1 VHISRIKVVNFGRI
15 AEKEVTLLDGK
26 VVVRGKNES
35 GKSTI
40 FSIAPLYAMFGAST
54 LEVTVAEQIRL
65 GEKKMLVELD
75 YGPYTVKR
83 SPSSASVVGN
93 GVQISGQE
101 EVSQFFYKLFGLAKG
116 AESYVLVSEQGDT
129 AGVIA
134 KRQGE
139 AVAFIE
145 AAAGVSQ
152 IDDLI
157 EKVKVTF
164 PSGSKAVIEEMIAKS
179 EETSTKLIQEL
190 MNKNNE
196 LDEDVV
202 EDNIDE
208 TKEIID
214 GKALSLISANA
225 LLASSND
232 RLIEITKHNNS
243 VDLATQTKSSLEL
256 AIAEINK
263 EIDVLTS
270 KEYLT
275 ISAEDLKQAEATIS
289 GATESRRLI
298 ALKKLVDSFT
308 IGDEWEGS
316 PETLQQEITEQIEK
330 KKQLYA
336 DLGSAHYRIK
346 MTRNSMSNEDV
357 CSLCGSDISKK
368 KDEHNKKLREDL
380 EKYIFEEASIAAETK
395 ELDSYLSSMESVF
408 RSHKNRQNID
418 DINVEADKS
427 VVPHRYKW
435 VGVEPVVIE
444 DAEILAAS
452 KLLSDNINS
461 ERQRRE
467 DSTKLVELNNKAAT
481 KYMQVK
487 SIVIEEKKSTEEVQQ
502 LIGTLTVNIQDL
514 TALIDQLTKQN
525 QVEITRLVEHQT
537 AVSNLQNRIEEEKK
551 SHADLTKRL
560 RLDERNSKILKSVRD
575 AKPKV
580 LNSVWGTVLESA
592 AYAFSIMRNEP
603 TTVEKTAKGFLAN
616 GLSAK
621 SLSGSAKSV
630 FGVAMRDTLR
640 TLFAPTCGFI
650 VFDEPT
656 ADADEDRTFAIMG
669 CLESI
674 PGQKIIITH
683 SSKFDAY
690 ADQII
695 EMGV

>member
-1 VHISRIKVVNFGRI
+1 VHISRIKVVNFGRFT
-15 AEKEVTLLDGK
+15 EKEVTLIDGK

-35 GKSTI
+35 GKSTL
-40 FSIAPLYAMFGAST
+40 FSKAPLYAMFGSAT
-54 LEVTVAEQIRL
+54 LEVTVAEQVKL
-65 GEKKMLVELD
+65 GEKKMQVELD

-145 AAAGVSQ
+145 AAAGFSQ

-179 EETSTKLIQEL
+179 EETSIKLNEEL
-190 MNKNNE
+190 KNKSEE
-196 LDEDVV
+196 LDENVA
-202 EDNIDE
+202 ELNIE
-208 TKEIID
+208 TTKTIIAEKE
-214 GKALSLISANA
+214 LSLRAANTLLVNANNA
-225 LLASSND
+225 LLEA
-232 RLIEITKHNNS
+232 TKHNNS
-243 VDLATQTKSSLEL
+243 VDLAIQNKSSLEL
-256 AIAEINK
+256 AIDEINK
-263 EIDVLTS
+263 EIDVLTA

-275 ISAEDLKQAEATIS
+275 ISTEDLKKAEATIS

-308 IGDEWEGS
+308 IGDEWEG
-316 PETLQQEITEQIEK
+316 TQESLREEIVEQIAK
-330 KKQLYA
+330 KNKLYS
-336 DLGSAHYRIK
+336 DLGSAHYKIK
-346 MTRNSMSNEDV
+346 MTRNNMSNDDV

-368 KDEHNKKLREDL
+368 KEEHNKKLQEDL
-380 EKYIFEEASIAAETK
+380 ERYIEEEKEVAARTK
-395 ELDSYLSSMESVF
+395 EVDAYLAKIESVL
-408 RSHKNRQNID
+408 RSHKNRPNID
-418 DINVEADKS
+418 DSSVEVDKS
-427 VVPHRYKW
+427 VIPHRYKW
-435 VGVEPVVIE
+435 VGISPVEIADSEV
-444 DAEILAAS
+444 LAAS

-461 ERQRRE
+461 ERQRKE
-467 DSTKLVELNNKAAT
+467 DSDKLVELNNKAAA
-481 KYMQVK
+481 KFMQVK
-487 SIVIEEKKSTEEVQQ
+487 GIVIEEKKSTEEVQK

-514 TALIDQLTKQN
+514 TAVIEQLTRQN
-525 QVEITRLVEHQT
+525 NGEIARLVEHQT
-537 AVSNLQNRIEEEKK
+537 AVSNLQKRIEEEKTN
-551 SHADLTKRL
+551 HADLTKRL

-630 FGVAMRDTLR
+630 FGIAMRDTLR

-650 VFDEPT
+650 IFDEPT
-656 ADADEDRTFAIMG
+656 SDSDDDRTFAIMG

-683 SSKFDAY
+683 SDKFDAY
-690 ADQII
+690 ADRVIDL
-695 EMGV
+695 

>member
-1 VHISRIKVVNFGRI
+1 MKEISPLSIT
-15 AEKEVTLLDGK
+15 AHLLLPPMQSEMEVG
-26 VVVRGKNES
+26 VRGKNES

-40 FSIAPLYAMFGAST
+40 FSKAPLYAMFGAST

-83 SPSSASVVGN
+83 SPSSASVIGN

-145 AAAGVSQ
+145 AAAGFSQ

-164 PSGSKAVIEEMIAKS
+164 PSGSKAVIEEMIVKS
-179 EETSTKLIQEL
+179 EDTSTKLNEEL
-190 MNKNNE
+190 KNKSEE
-196 LDEDVV
+196 LDED
-202 EDNIDE
+202 EIELD
-208 TKEIID
+208 IID
-214 GKALSLISANA
+214 TEIVIKEKELSLRAANTLLVNANNA
-225 LLASSND
+225 LLEA
-232 RLIEITKHNNS
+232 TKHNNS
-243 VDLATQTKSSLEL
+243 VDLAVQHKSSLEL
-256 AIAEINK
+256 TISEINK
-263 EIDVLTS
+263 EIDVLTA
-270 KEYLT
+270 KEYLS
-275 ISAEDLKQAEATIS
+275 IPKEDLKEAEATIS
-289 GATESRRLI
+289 GAAESRRLI

-316 PETLQQEITEQIEK
+316 PESLQQEITEQTEK
-330 KKQLYA
+330 KKRLYA
-336 DLGSAHYRIK
+336 DLGSAHYKIK

-368 KDEHNKKLREDL
+368 KEEHNKKLQEDL
-380 EKYIFEEASIAAETK
+380 ERYINEESKLSFETK
-395 ELDSYLSSMESVF
+395 QTDNYLSLIDSVQ
-408 RSHKNRQNID
+408 RSHKNRPNID
-418 DINVEADKS
+418 DINVEVDKS

-461 ERQRRE
+461 ERQRKE
-467 DSTKLVELNNKAAT
+467 DSAKLVELNNKAAT
-481 KYMQVK
+481 KFMQVK
-487 SIVIEEKKSTEEVQQ
+487 GIVIEEKKSTEEVQQ
-502 LIGTLTVNIQDL
+502 LIGALTINIQDL
-514 TALIDQLTKQN
+514 TAMIEQLTRQN
-525 QVEITRLVEHQT
+525 QGEIARLTEHRT
-537 AVSNLQNRIEEEKK
+537 AVSNLQNRIEEEKVN
-551 SHADLTKRL
+551 HADLTKRL

-630 FGVAMRDTLR
+630 FGIAMRDTLR

-650 VFDEPT
+650 IFDEPT
-656 ADADEDRTFAIMG
+656 SDSDDDRTFAIMG

-683 SSKFDAY
+683 SDKFDAY
-690 ADQII
+690 ADMVIDL
-695 EMGV
+695 